1 VFETVEIPY
10 GAYWSTPFVKWQG
23 ALGHLNAIEFAAHV
37 AKTELKKRKLDPAA
51 FDGGVMGIT
60 TPQYKGFWGVP
71 WFMGLIGAPS
81 VTGPTIA
88 QACATSARCLQAG
101 AQDVA
106 TGNAACTLVVAA
118 DKTSYTPHVYY
129 PNPEGFGGVGQH
141 ENWLIDN
148 MNRDPYAEV
157 SMIETAEN
165 CATKWQVTTA
175 QQHDVALRRYQ
186 QYGAATA
193 DGASFQKRY
202 MTLPFEVPDG
212 RYRKTVATLEGDD
225 GVFPTS
231 KEGLAKL
238 KPVREGGTV
247 TFGGQTHPA
256 DGNCAMVVTTSER
269 ARELATDRDIRV
281 RILGFGSGRA
291 DKAYMPAATVPAAK
305 AALAQA
311 GKTIA
316 DIDAVKTHNPFA
328 VNDIVFAR
336 ETGFP
341 LMDMNNY
348 GCSLVWGHPNAP
360 TGLRATIELIEEL
373 ALRGGG
379 VGLFTGCAAGDSGMA
394 VVIDVGDR

>member
-1 VFETVEIPY
+1 
-10 GAYWSTPFVKWQG
+10 
-23 ALGHLNAIEFAAHV
+23 
-37 AKTELKKRKLDPAA
+37 
-51 FDGGVMGIT
+51 
-60 TPQYKGFWGVP
+60 
-71 WFMGLIGAPS
+71 
-81 VTGPTIA
+81 
-88 QACATSARCLQAG
+88 
-101 AQDVA
+101 
-106 TGNAACTLVVAA
+106 
-118 DKTSYTPHVYY
+118 
-129 PNPEGFGGVGQH
+129 
-141 ENWLIDN
+141 
-148 MNRDPYAEV
+148 
-157 SMIETAEN
+157 MIETAEN

>member
-1 VFETVEIPY
+1 MFENVEIPY

-37 AKTELKKRKLDPAA
+37 AKAELTKRRLDPAA
-51 FDGGVMGIT
+51 FDGGVLGIT

-71 WFMGLIGAPS
+71 WFMGLIGAPA

-106 TGNAACTLVVAA
+106 TGQAACTLVVAA
-118 DKTSYTPHVYY
+118 DKTSHTPHIYY

-165 CATKWQVTTA
+165 CATKWHVTTA

-186 QYGAATA
+186 QYGDAIANGAA
-193 DGASFQKRY
+193 FQKRY
-202 MTLPFEVPDG
+202 MTLPFAVPDG
-212 RYRKTVATLEGDD
+212 RYRKTAATLQGDD

-231 KEGLAKL
+231 TEGLAKL

-256 DGNCAMVVTTSER
+256 DGNCGLVMTTPDK

-281 RILGFGSGRA
+281 RVLGFGSARV

-316 DIDAVKTHNPFA
+316 QVDAVRTHNPFA
-328 VNDIVFAR
+328 VNDVVFAR

-341 LMDMNNY
+341 LNEMNNY

-360 TGLRATIELIEEL
+360 TGMRATIELIEEL

-394 VVIDVGDR
+394 VVIEVGER